1 MGGNQIFDMD
11 IVPDRSSVVGRVVIS
26 KDGDFISFPQSG
38 CQNERDKVGFRGGV
52 ILPDVSSG
60 SAPAALKYLNET

>member
-26 KDGDFISFPQSG
+26 KDGDFISFPPQSG

-52 ILPDVSSG
+52 ILPDVFFRI
-60 SAPAALKYLNET
+60 SAGGIEVP